1 MKQVI
6 PFYKEIVFKTN
17 IASITSISLEHEEK
31 VLEGEISGNFIV
43 FGKYK
48 VHNDTTEE
56 IDFKYKLPF
65 TTLIP
70 DDIDKNSVV
79 VDIEN
84 FTFDQIEED
93 VLRID
98 IDFTIEGDILEV
110 NESNDEEID
119 KIDREIDEILGID
132 EENNDIEDIQL
143 DTEDE
148 IEEVTTEVEILD
160 LDETR
165 EDSELEETIIE
176 RDDILMND
184 FNNLINPTM
193 FNSTTNTL
201 TDNTYKVEEQEMN
214 VIPEVNVV
222 TKNTIGEEKKEEN
235 EYVTYHVHLV
245 KENETIE
252 QIISIY
258 NVSIDYLKEYNEI
271 TEIKVGDKLI
281 VPECGDE

>member
-56 IDFKYKLPF
+56 LDFKYKLPF
-65 TTLIP
+65 TTLIS
-70 DDIDKNSVV
+70 DDIDRESVV

-84 FTFDQIEED
+84 FTFEQIEED
-93 VLRID
+93 VLRVD
-98 IDFTIEGDILEV
+98 IDFTIEGDVLE
-110 NESNDEEID
+110 EQDKEID
-119 KIDREIDEILGID
+119 KIDREIDEILGLDEVEDTDVCLDTDEKEDINTLVEVLDID
-132 EENNDIEDIQL
+132 E
-143 DTEDE
+143 
-148 IEEVTTEVEILD
+148 V
-160 LDETR
+160 R
-165 EDSELEETIIE
+165 EDSLTDEGTMIE
-176 RDDILMND
+176 RDDNVVNELDNIE
-184 FNNLINPTM
+184 NPM
-193 FNSTTNTL
+193 IFSSNISTL
-201 TDNTYKVEEQEMN
+201 VDNVKSEVNEMN
-214 VIPEVNVV
+214 VIPSDGFV
-222 TKNTIGEEKKEEN
+222 TKSTLVEDKQEDD

-252 QIISIY
+252 QIITMY
-258 NVSIDYLKEYNEI
+258 NVSVEYLKEYNEI

-281 VPECGDE
+281 IPEYGDE

>member
-56 IDFKYKLPF
+56 LDFKYKLPF

-70 DDIDKNSVV
+70 DDIDRESVV

-84 FTFDQIEED
+84 FTFEQIEDD
-93 VLRID
+93 VLRVD
-98 IDFTIEGDILEV
+98 IDFTIEGDVLE
-110 NESNDEEID
+110 EQDKETD
-119 KIDREIDEILGID
+119 KIDREIDEILGLDEEEDTNVCLDTDEKEDINTLVEVLDID
-132 EENNDIEDIQL
+132 E
-143 DTEDE
+143 
-148 IEEVTTEVEILD
+148 V
-160 LDETR
+160 R
-165 EDSELEETIIE
+165 EDSLTDEDTMIE
-176 RDDILMND
+176 RDDNVVNELDNIE
-184 FNNLINPTM
+184 NPM
-193 FNSTTNTL
+193 IFSSNISTL
-201 TDNTYKVEEQEMN
+201 VDNVKSEVNEMN
-214 VIPEVNVV
+214 VIPSDEFV
-222 TKNTIGEEKKEEN
+222 TKSTLVEDKQEDD

-252 QIISIY
+252 QIIMMY
-258 NVSIDYLKEYNEI
+258 NVSVEYLKEYNEI

-281 VPECGDE
+281 IPEYGDE